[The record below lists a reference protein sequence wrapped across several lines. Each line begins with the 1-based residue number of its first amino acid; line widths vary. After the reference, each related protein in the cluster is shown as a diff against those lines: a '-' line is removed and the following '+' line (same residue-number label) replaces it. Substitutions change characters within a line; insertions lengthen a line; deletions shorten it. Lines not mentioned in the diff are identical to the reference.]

1 MRPPESSGIQ
11 PYAILIIL
19 CSSGEVCILLLKLK
33 IFLFLMI
40 SCILIIM
47 FWSHWIGCLDIIG
60 QSNTGIHLLKSNP
73 FHCLNKINT
82 QFLNLCWGGVII
94 LHYLYSHVCIQER
107 KVLILHLPWF
117 VIRPYF
123 QTFVICIK
131 WLINSLSTNLN
142 LCPFPQYVEGGDEA
156 AVRLMLGKPNT
167 PEESI
172 ILQMCHPLC
181 SCSKCRAL
189 LRQNPTEKT
198 LVTAYTRDEHG
209 YTGKLRSHKKLRTLI
224 Y

>member
-1 MRPPESSGIQ
+1 
-11 PYAILIIL
+11 
-19 CSSGEVCILLLKLK
+19 
-33 IFLFLMI
+33 MI

-82 QFLNLCWGGVII
+82 QFLNLCWGGGGNYPK
-94 LHYLYSHVCIQER
+94 LPLQSCMHPR
-107 KVLILHLPWF
+107 KESLNPSPPVVPWF

>member
-11 PYAILIIL
+11 PYSILIIL

-82 QFLNLCWGGVII
+82 QFLNLMRYLHVNLKENLGKLFRLMLGGGGLII
-94 LHYLYSHVCIQER
+94 LHYLYSHACIQER
-107 KVLILHLPWF
+107 KVLILH
-117 VIRPYF
+117 
-123 QTFVICIK
+123 
-131 WLINSLSTNLN
+131 
-142 LCPFPQYVEGGDEA
+142 PQ
-156 AVRLMLGKPNT
+156 
-167 PEESI
+167 
-172 ILQMCHPLC
+172 
-181 SCSKCRAL
+181 
-189 LRQNPTEKT
+189 
-198 LVTAYTRDEHG
+198 
-209 YTGKLRSHKKLRTLI
+209 
-224 Y
+224 